1 MSGDT
6 TTMVTYT
13 LLGLTLLG
21 MIWYLTN
28 RGRANIAKAVADAA
42 PKIAGDDE
50 MDGAAKNPEQ
60 FDEPDDDALEEM
72 GELLGE
78 DDED

>member
-21 MIWYLTN
+21 MIWFMTN
-28 RGRANIAKAVADAA
+28 RGRANIAKAKAESA
-42 PKIAGDDE
+42 PNVAGDDE
-50 MDGAAKNPEQ
+50 MDGSAKNPEQ
-60 FDEPDDDALEEM
+60 FDEPDDDALDEM
-72 GELLGE
+72 AELLGE
-78 DDED
+78 EDED